1 MPAKKSTS
9 KSKQSNSPM
18 DQISELRSCI
28 ETCENKLSD
37 AYIKAIGKTKKQQD
51 TIKKKLNPLKAK
63 LAQAKAKQKQARA
76 QLKEKKSA
84 ANQNRV
90 AKAKTAID
98 TIQEK
103 IDILKAEQASHKQQ
117 MDQITEEY
125 RYFIAKEKAVAQ
137 FDKSWKK
144 SLVQKA
150 KKPKKIKNKKVKS
163 QAPTKPIETKTKSLV
178 EEAVL

>member
-51 TIKKKLNPLKAK
+51 TIKKKLNPLKDK

-84 ANQNRV
+84 ANQSRV
-90 AKAKTAID
+90 AKTKSAVDA
-98 TIQEK
+98 IQEK
-103 IDILKAEQASHKQQ
+103 IDALKAEQTGVKQQ
-117 MDQITEEY
+117 LDQLAEEY

-137 FDKSWKK
+137 FDKAWKK
-144 SLVQKA
+144 SLVQKT
-150 KKPKKIKNKKVKS
+150 KKPKKAKNKKINS
-163 QAPTKPIETKTKSLV
+163 QAPTKPIETKTGSLV